1 VRADEKLVSSIKES
15 YLWFSDPRN
24 LNDPFDCQR
33 LIDADNTA
41 AKIFQY
47 LSEYGGRDRW
57 NRRQRK
63 QMVTNFAQDKK
74 SHFEDINGAYQDS
87 LKNVGICCF
96 SEINDNSLMW
106 AHYADSHKGACL
118 VFDFQM
124 LASERIGVPIEIK
137 YEKILPKYNYVR
149 VRINGKR
156 SPLFNYRFDQIV
168 LGTKTREW
176 QYERE
181 IRLVSRKQ
189 GKNRFSPKALA
200 GIIFGAKINQK
211 AKENLLSCARKMHE
225 KIKYCDEVIDLERN
239 RIVVDHFENYVCEG
253 EVLQFIDQ
261 AGTGLPSYSI
271 MKYRSDDMSEK

>member
-1 VRADEKLVSSIKES
+1 
-15 YLWFSDPRN
+15 
-24 LNDPFDCQR
+24 
-33 LIDADNTA
+33 
-41 AKIFQY
+41 
-47 LSEYGGRDRW
+47 
-57 NRRQRK
+57 
-63 QMVTNFAQDKK
+63 
-74 SHFEDINGAYQDS
+74 
-87 LKNVGICCF
+87 
-96 SEINDNSLMW
+96 
-106 AHYADSHKGACL
+106 
-118 VFDFQM
+118 
-124 LASERIGVPIEIK
+124 
-137 YEKILPKYNYVR
+137 